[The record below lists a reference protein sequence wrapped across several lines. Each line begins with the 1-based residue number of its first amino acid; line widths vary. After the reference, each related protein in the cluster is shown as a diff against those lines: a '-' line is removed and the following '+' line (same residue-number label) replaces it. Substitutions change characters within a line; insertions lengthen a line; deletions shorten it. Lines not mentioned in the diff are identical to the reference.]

1 MSKDYEELHYLND
14 ADTTLWG
21 NYTVNG
27 RKALFDVNWST
38 EWFYNFCDPT
48 MADYMIKFYYG
59 DPDVYDPGDEPD
71 EVIALRTLGATSGA
85 VLDKVGINH
94 MYLQLAERS
103 VRDKPVFDP
112 DNLNSKLNK
121 LKLFLGNRE

>member
-1 MSKDYEELHYLND
+1 MDKISDLKQIVIN
-14 ADTTLWG
+14 TL
-21 NYTVNG
+21 
-27 RKALFDVNWST
+27 DVNKAQDIISI
-38 EWFYNFCDPT
+38 DLKDKSS

-71 EVIALRTLGATSGA
+71 ELIALRTLQATSGA

-103 VRDKPVFDP
+103 IRDKPVFDP

-121 LKLFLGNRE
+121 LKLFLDNRE